1 MKKDIELN
9 RKEIEQLIK
18 KTKNNLE
25 ALNKF
30 GKNSNY
36 IKELS
41 NLAILQIEI
50 EDYIEA
56 EKNLTVCLNHFK
68 IQRDRLGQA
77 AVFGILG
84 VLYFK
89 KKKYE
94 NSIEYYNKALKIYTE
109 LNQIKEEITCLKG
122 IGNNY
127 IKLSKWEE
135 ASDNFLDCSALCS
148 DNDDIYNLL
157 DCLGNLIYIYEKE
170 ENWEVL
176 KELYQKSL
184 EGFKRLK
191 DNKGIIVTSFNLG
204 ILQKKDK
211 KFNEAL
217 NYFEKGMNL
226 ALESNYPE
234 LIIKGLSYIG
244 EIFFLL
250 GQIRKAKEK
259 FIRALLLAKEVKA
272 KNAIIQLKILLK
284 SIGLK
289 DEDIDEELKI
299 SNEINN
305 YK

>member
-1 MKKDIELN
+1 MKKDVELD
-9 RKEIEQLIK
+9 RKEIKQLIK
-18 KTKNNLE
+18 ETKDNLE
-25 ALNKF
+25 ALKKF
-30 GKNSNY
+30 GKDSNY

-41 NLAILQIEI
+41 NLALLQIEI

-56 EKNLTVCLNHFK
+56 ENNIIVCLNHFK

-77 AVFGILG
+77 AVFGVLG

-94 NSIEYYNKALKIYTE
+94 KSIEYYNEALKIYKE
-109 LNQIKEEITCLKG
+109 LNQIQEEITCLKG
-122 IGNNY
+122 IGSNY
-127 IKLSKWEE
+127 LKLNKNEE
-135 ASDNFLDCSALCS
+135 ASDLFLDCSALCS

-170 ENWEVL
+170 ENWDVL

-184 EGFKRLK
+184 ESFKQLK

-204 ILQKKDK
+204 ILQKREK

-217 NYFEKGMNL
+217 NYFKKGIPL
-226 ALESNYPE
+226 AYESNYPE

-250 GQIRKAKEK
+250 GQIGKAKDE

-284 SIGLK
+284 SLGLK
-289 DEDIDEELKI
+289 DKDIEEELKG
-299 SNEINN
+299 SNKI
-305 YK
+305 

>member
-1 MKKDIELN
+1 MNKDVELN
-9 RKEIEQLIK
+9 RKEIKQLIK
-18 KTKNNLE
+18 ETKDNLE
-25 ALNKF
+25 ALKKF
-30 GKNSNY
+30 GKDSNY

-41 NLAILQIEI
+41 NLALLQIEI

-56 EKNLTVCLNHFK
+56 EKNIIVCLNHFK

-77 AVFGILG
+77 AVFGVLG

-94 NSIEYYNKALKIYTE
+94 KSIEYYNEALKIYKE
-109 LNQIKEEITCLKG
+109 LNQIQEEITCLKG
-122 IGNNY
+122 IGTNY
-127 IKLSKWEE
+127 LKLNKNEE
-135 ASDNFLDCSALCS
+135 ASDFFLDCSALCS

-170 ENWEVL
+170 ENWDVL

-184 EGFKRLK
+184 ESFKQLK

-204 ILQKKDK
+204 ILQKREK

-217 NYFEKGMNL
+217 NYFKKSL
-226 ALESNYPE
+226 ALAYESNYPE

-250 GQIRKAKEK
+250 GQIGKAKEK
-259 FIRALLLAKEVKA
+259 FINALLLAKEVKA

-284 SIGLK
+284 SLGLK
-289 DEDIDEELKI
+289 DKDIEEELKG
-299 SNEINN
+299 SNKI
-305 YK
+305 

>member
-1 MKKDIELN
+1 MKKDVELD
-9 RKEIEQLIK
+9 RKEIKQLIK
-18 KTKNNLE
+18 ETKDNLE
-25 ALNKF
+25 ALKKF
-30 GKNSNY
+30 GKDSNY

-41 NLAILQIEI
+41 NLALLQIEI

-56 EKNLTVCLNHFK
+56 ENNIIVCLNHFK

-77 AVFGILG
+77 AVFGVLG

-94 NSIEYYNKALKIYTE
+94 KSIEYYNEALKIYKE
-109 LNQIKEEITCLKG
+109 LNQIQEEITCLKG
-122 IGNNY
+122 IGTNY
-127 IKLSKWEE
+127 LKLNKNEE
-135 ASDNFLDCSALCS
+135 ASDLFLDCSALCS

-170 ENWEVL
+170 ENWDVL

-184 EGFKRLK
+184 ESFKQLK

-204 ILQKKDK
+204 ILQKREK

-217 NYFEKGMNL
+217 NYFKKSL
-226 ALESNYPE
+226 ALAYESNYPE

-250 GQIRKAKEK
+250 GQIGKAKEK
-259 FIRALLLAKEVKA
+259 FINALLLAKEVKA

-284 SIGLK
+284 SLGLNDK
-289 DEDIDEELKI
+289 DIEEELKG
-299 SNEINN
+299 SNKI
-305 YK
+305 